1 MEVPLQLQFSIALFM
16 GMIAATFVPPVRK
29 SIPRPV
35 EIILWIA
42 FVTVC
47 LVGVISIT
55 DPNARELSASA
66 AWGAEQVI
74 NTTVALMLGGVGAW
88 FFEHRFTVASWL
100 VILAGADIFALMFI
114 GSWRSAQAWRPRVR
128 LRDWMELPVPARDR
142 AGRELVAADPLTH
155 VNRRVAAAAALAGAT
170 VLTKMVGLTMWCRE
184 VLVPR
189 HSRRLAHAAAV
200 GRIESRARWE
210 GLREATAHLQYAAR
224 AWYAAAAEP
233 ALYEVASMA
242 SSAVRSARGGR
253 AGIQIGQVVDIQALL
268 SAQSI
273 GWYGPFIVMPNPSM
287 EEEEPDASDDAQRSD
302 RLAS

>member
-1 MEVPLQLQFSIALFM
+1 MPLQLQFSIALFM
-16 GMIAATFVPPVRK
+16 GMVAATFVPPVRR

-47 LVGVISIT
+47 VVGVMSIT

-100 VILAGADIFALMFI
+100 VIVAVADIFALILI
-114 GSWRSAQAWRPRVR
+114 GSWRSARAWRPRVR
-128 LRDWMELPVPARDR
+128 LGEWMELPLPGQTFAPPRRQLAFV
-142 AGRELVAADPLTH
+142 DPLAG
-155 VNRRVAAAAALAGAT
+155 VNRRLAAATALAGAT
-170 VLTKMVGLTMWCRE
+170 VLAKTVDLVVWCRE
-184 VLVPR
+184 VLMPR
-189 HSRRLAHAAAV
+189 ERRRLARAAAV
-200 GRIESRARWE
+200 GRIESRAWLE
-210 GLREATAHLQYAAR
+210 GLQDATAHLEFAAR
-224 AWYAAAAEP
+224 AWSAAAVEP
-233 ALYEVASMA
+233 AIQGLASKA
-242 SSAVRSARGGR
+242 SGAMSTARAARRVRIR
-253 AGIQIGQVVDIQALL
+253 AGQVIDIQALL

-273 GWYGPFIVMPNPSM
+273 GWYGPFSTIPNPPM
-287 EEEEPDASDDAQRSD
+287 EEEAPDTSDAQRSD

>member
-1 MEVPLQLQFSIALFM
+1 
-16 GMIAATFVPPVRK
+16 
-29 SIPRPV
+29 
-35 EIILWIA
+35 
-42 FVTVC
+42 VTVC
-47 LVGVISIT
+47 LVGVMSIT

-74 NTTVALMLGGVGAW
+74 NTTVALMLGGVAAW
-88 FFEHRFTVASWL
+88 FYEHRFMFASWL

-128 LRDWMELPVPARDR
+128 LRDWMELPVPAQDP

-233 ALYEVASMA
+233 ALYEVASRA
-242 SSAVRSARGGR
+242 SSAVRSAQGGR
-253 AGIQIGQVVDIQALL
+253 AGIKIGQVVDIQALL

-287 EEEEPDASDDAQRSD
+287 EEEEPDTSDDAQRSD